1 MTIDSPFCLSV
12 TSECFNRGASPISPG
27 FPLKTCGNDGLRK
40 VAICG
45 EPYRLRRF
53 DWNSTFVFR
62 ILLSEE
68 RAVTK
73 IFWVT
78 CPQCNGEFYC
88 HYQELR
94 HKKIKLLCPY
104 CSHQFLDE
112 ESSKIVE

>member
-1 MTIDSPFCLSV
+1 M
-12 TSECFNRGASPISPG
+12 
-27 FPLKTCGNDGLRK
+27 
-40 VAICG
+40 
-45 EPYRLRRF
+45 
-53 DWNSTFVFR
+53 
-62 ILLSEE
+62 
-68 RAVTK
+68 TK

-112 ESSKIVE
+112 ESAKNRRVRKRVLSGVACFGDGCFQSSAKDTMISIKVQISKRISRWATCRSRS

>member
-1 MTIDSPFCLSV
+1 LK
-12 TSECFNRGASPISPG
+12 FNYSS
-27 FPLKTCGNDGLRK
+27 L
-40 VAICG
+40 
-45 EPYRLRRF
+45 
-53 DWNSTFVFR
+53 FR
-62 ILLSEE
+62 ISCFEFRIVYFELRDSDFGFVVPAGG
-68 RAVTK
+68 AVTK

-94 HKKIKLLCPY
+94 HKQIKLLCPY

>member
-1 MTIDSPFCLSV
+1 MTENEQNSKHARFGFTVLDFPSLKIIDLEFVSDFVLRISD
-12 TSECFNRGASPISPG
+12 FKLGLAASFLDSDIRISDFVSLG
-27 FPLKTCGNDGLRK
+27 RK
-40 VAICG
+40 
-45 EPYRLRRF
+45 
-53 DWNSTFVFR
+53 
-62 ILLSEE
+62 

-104 CSHQFLDE
+104 CSHQFLDD

>member
-1 MTIDSPFCLSV
+1 M
-12 TSECFNRGASPISPG
+12 PG
-27 FPLKTCGNDGLRK
+27 G
-40 VAICG
+40 
-45 EPYRLRRF
+45 
-53 DWNSTFVFR
+53 
-62 ILLSEE
+62 
-68 RAVTK
+68 AVTK

-88 HYQELR
+88 HWQELR

>member
-1 MTIDSPFCLSV
+1 M
-12 TSECFNRGASPISPG
+12 
-27 FPLKTCGNDGLRK
+27 
-40 VAICG
+40 
-45 EPYRLRRF
+45 
-53 DWNSTFVFR
+53 
-62 ILLSEE
+62 
-68 RAVTK
+68 TK

-78 CPQCNGEFYC
+78 CPQCKGEFYC